1 MRFNSKVDLTSGN
14 LKPPHIAQGIR
25 QWALNARNAV
35 KLPMGMLRPWV
46 FLVLAF
52 AQANAI
58 QLPSL
63 SVTMPAFNPSTG
75 QAKQPNLLLEKICRR
90 AAAAADELQRDPSNR
105 KLHDLW
111 QQLEGVKQEVSYL
124 RKQLDGVKREL
135 EVEKRT
141 TAQSL
146 SRRLAESPSPC
157 LSEMTSEP
165 QSEMTPEPQNDE
177 APAQQNRLCA
187 DACQMMHIRPSR
199 GDGGVLA
206 EDSEPRPRD
215 VAPMQQHSRLWVA
228 ALRGPAVHV
237 GRGIGS
243 LKSSAAMH
251 AGAHIARVKGSAA
264 ELAGRHIDSLKSSI
278 ARTCA
283 LASTCQFTVQARC
296 IEALCDARARARGL
310 RQALL
315 EKVLPRLSVI
325 LSA

>member
-1 MRFNSKVDLTSGN
+1 
-14 LKPPHIAQGIR
+14 
-25 QWALNARNAV
+25 
-35 KLPMGMLRPWV
+35 
-46 FLVLAF
+46 
-52 AQANAI
+52 
-58 QLPSL
+58 
-63 SVTMPAFNPSTG
+63 
-75 QAKQPNLLLEKICRR
+75 
-90 AAAAADELQRDPSNR
+90 
-105 KLHDLW
+105 
-111 QQLEGVKQEVSYL
+111 
-124 RKQLDGVKREL
+124 
-135 EVEKRT
+135 
-141 TAQSL
+141 
-146 SRRLAESPSPC
+146 
-157 LSEMTSEP
+157 
-165 QSEMTPEPQNDE
+165 MTPEPQNDE

-187 DACQMMHIRPSR
+187 DACQMMHIRQSR

-310 RQALL
+310 RQAIL
-315 EKVLPRLSVI
+315 EKVLPSVFFLYHQRELEGTLFSDRFSEHYQHI
-325 LSA
+325 STHFLRCSAVFLRSL